1 MHPKVGS
8 PVTQAAAP
16 PDFVSQS
23 HHHLC
28 SASSMVNF
36 ADFLQR
42 LFASSA
48 PSDGGGGGN
57 GNDGEKQDGEENTG
71 TTASYVNHDH
81 EIAFGG
87 Y

>member
-1 MHPKVGS
+1 
-8 PVTQAAAP
+8 
-16 PDFVSQS
+16 
-23 HHHLC
+23 
-28 SASSMVNF
+28 MVNF

-57 GNDGEKQDGEENTG
+57 GNDGEKQDGDENTG

-81 EIAFGG
+81 EIGIWRLLSKTKDRSEIIFLSNNLTYFMYRQA
-87 Y
+87 YASLM